1 MGDRRIPALNRRFSQ
16 VPFMFRPSSR
26 IASGLLAATAALAA
40 LSVQVPAHAD
50 DVYLC
55 TGPNGVPEYRNSGNV
70 KGCRK
75 LSLPDVVTVPG
86 TRSPRSGGAAAPA
99 ESSGS
104 FPRVDS
110 ATQKSRDSERRRVLE
125 AELSEEERKLQ
136 ALQAE
141 YNNGQPERQGNER
154 NYQKYLDRTAQLKSD
169 IERSQANVESIRRE
183 LSNLKE

>member
-1 MGDRRIPALNRRFSQ
+1 
-16 VPFMFRPSSR
+16 MFRPSSR
-26 IASGLLAATAALAA
+26 IASGLLATAAAVLAT
-40 LSVQVPAHAD
+40 LSAQAPAYAD

-75 LSLPDVVTVPG
+75 LALPDVVTVPG
-86 TRSPRSGGAAAPA
+86 TRSPRSAGAAPA
-99 ESSGS
+99 PAQSNG

-110 ATQKSRDSERRRVLE
+110 ATQKARDGERRQVLE
-125 AELSEEERKLQ
+125 AELVEEERKLQ
-136 ALQAE
+136 ALKTE

-169 IERSQANVESIRRE
+169 IERSQANVDSIRRE
-183 LSNLKE
+183 LGNLKE

>member
-1 MGDRRIPALNRRFSQ
+1 
-16 VPFMFRPSSR
+16 MFRPSSR
-26 IASGLLAATAALAA
+26 IASGLLASAAVLAA
-40 LSVQVPAHAD
+40 LSMQAPAYAD

-75 LSLPDVVTVPG
+75 LTLPDVVTVPG
-86 TRSPRSGGAAAPA
+86 TRSPRSAGAAPTPAPSSSNAGGA
-99 ESSGS
+99 

-110 ATQKSRDSERRRVLE
+110 ATQKARDSERRQVLE
-125 AELSEEERKLQ
+125 AELAEEERKLQ
-136 ALQAE
+136 GLKTE

-169 IERSQANVESIRRE
+169 IERSQANVDSIRRE
-183 LSNLKE
+183 LGNLKE

>member
-1 MGDRRIPALNRRFSQ
+1 MHRPERRA
-16 VPFMFRPSSR
+16 
-26 IASGLLAATAALAA
+26 
-40 LSVQVPAHAD
+40 
-50 DVYLC
+50 
-55 TGPNGVPEYRNSGNV
+55 GVPQQRQREG
-70 KGCRK
+70 
-75 LSLPDVVTVPG
+75 LPQAVAARRG
-86 TRSPRSGGAAAPA
+86 HGAGHAQSAQRGAAAPA

>member
-1 MGDRRIPALNRRFSQ
+1 M
-16 VPFMFRPSSR
+16 
-26 IASGLLAATAALAA
+26 
-40 LSVQVPAHAD
+40 
-50 DVYLC
+50 
-55 TGPNGVPEYRNSGNV
+55 
-70 KGCRK
+70 
-75 LSLPDVVTVPG
+75 
-86 TRSPRSGGAAAPA
+86 
-99 ESSGS
+99 
-104 FPRVDS
+104 
-110 ATQKSRDSERRRVLE
+110 LE

>member
-1 MGDRRIPALNRRFSQ
+1 
-16 VPFMFRPSSR
+16 MFRPSSR
-26 IASGLLAATAALAA
+26 IASGLLAALAGLAA

-75 LSLPDVVTVPG
+75 LALPDVVTVPA
-86 TRSPRSGGAAAPA
+86 TRSPRSGGTAPASA